1 MTALAAQYDKDL
13 LATVQNLVD
22 FSLTCRP
29 TDVIA
34 FGKRFYND
42 EAQGKSIDERSALH
56 ATHALPYLLCQY
68 TSFQSFLCTLF
79 CHHNFMALVD
89 SKSLNIK
96 KCQILILIYNGMR
109 SDFFQPIPIID
120 NIVSKL
126 CGMTGSIC
134 EDYKIYGSVA
144 MDGNFNEY
152 IINDFQSFQSF
163 FEVPIGGFYVT
174 LWLRYILKEFDE
186 TNYVLGN
193 VVNAQKA
200 DNGGSLGADGSF
212 LLGEKVEISNKSLLI
227 AFMKRNSINN
237 TELNKRIQV
246 YWSSD
251 KHKKWTALL
260 LQVLESSKYTKFNT
274 YGDLFNIL
282 VLEYVVSLK

>member
-1 MTALAAQYDKDL
+1 MTAFAAQYDKDL

-42 EAQGKSIDERSALH
+42 ELQGKSIDERSALH
-56 ATHALPYLLCQY
+56 ATHALPYLLCQS

-79 CHHNFMALVD
+79 CYHNFMALVD
-89 SKSLNIK
+89 SKSMNIK
-96 KCQILILIYNGMR
+96 KYQILNSIYNGMR

-126 CGMTGSIC
+126 CGMTGSIH

-163 FEVPIGGFYVT
+163 FEIPIGSFYVT
-174 LWLRYILKEFDE
+174 LWLRYVLKEFDE

-193 VVNAQKA
+193 VVNVQKT
-200 DNGGSLGADGSF
+200 GGSLGSDSSF
-212 LLGEKVEISNKSLLI
+212 VFGEKVEMSNKPLLT
-227 AFMKRNSINN
+227 AFIKRNSLINS
-237 TELNKRIQV
+237 ELNKRIQV
-246 YWSSD
+246 YWSAD
-251 KHKKWTALL
+251 NHKKWTALL
-260 LQVLESSKYTKFNT
+260 LQVLEGSKYTKFNT

-282 VLEYVVSLK
+282 VLEYIVSLK